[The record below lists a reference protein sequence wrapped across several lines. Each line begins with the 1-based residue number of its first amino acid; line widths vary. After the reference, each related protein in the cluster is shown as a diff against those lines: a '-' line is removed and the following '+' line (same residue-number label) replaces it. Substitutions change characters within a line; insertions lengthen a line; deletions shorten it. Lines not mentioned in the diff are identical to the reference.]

1 MGQILHPRATTT
13 EATRRAIQNSQESIR
28 KLAKRYGINPK
39 TVAKW
44 KKRDSVKDL
53 PMGPKQRRST
63 VLSEQEEA
71 IIVTFRT
78 KTLLPLDDC
87 LFALQETIPH
97 LARSTLHSC
106 FKRHGINRLPQSE
119 SKPAKKRFKAYPIG
133 YFHLDIC
140 NVRTEQGKLK
150 LFVAIDRSSKFVF
163 AELPES
169 AKREDAC
176 AFLRRLIKRAPYHI
190 HTILTDNGSQFA
202 KQATTKGKHK
212 LEFDRI
218 CEAHGIDHRL
228 TKPYHPWTNG
238 QVERMHRT
246 LKEQTVNRYYYQ
258 THAQLR
264 QHLEAFIQA
273 YNFAKRL
280 KTLQGRSPYEFICDR
295 WRENPEN
302 FHDNPHHLISGLYS

>member
-44 KKRDSVKDL
+44 KNRDTVKDL

-71 IIVTFRT
+71 IIVAFRS

-87 LFALQETIPH
+87 LYALQETIPH
-97 LARSTLHSC
+97 LARSTLHNC

-119 SKPAKKRFKAYPIG
+119 SKPAKKRFKVYPIG

-140 NVRTEQGKLK
+140 HVRTEQGKLY
-150 LFVAIDRSSKFVF
+150 LFVAIDRTSKFVF
-163 AELPES
+163 AKLRES
-169 AKREDAC
+169 SKREDAC
-176 AFLRRLIKRAPYHI
+176 AFLRRLIEAVPYKI
-190 HTILTDNGSQFA
+190 HTILTDNGTQFTHQS
-202 KQATTKGKHK
+202 KTKRKSK
-212 LEFDRI
+212 LKFDKI

-246 LKEQTVNRYYYQ
+246 LKEQTVYRYFYQ

-302 FHDNPHHLISGLYS
+302 FHAEPNHLTAGPYI